1 MRDLEGAMRIPFVNV
16 ACLALVLGASA
27 AGADPLTCN
36 LTGYKAA
43 PGLNAA
49 MSDNTLTVTWEGDKE
64 SELRMRLAI
73 DNGTPTIRDIA
84 VRRKGGQWT
93 MLVSNVR
100 PEFRVVSGMRRITQ
114 QQLRPDSI
122 QALGGKVSDKV
133 MEMYNKDDGGWIDQ
147 AVKEGQIKESD
158 VERWKW
164 EAFWDAPLYVEGS
177 GVRPPTH
184 ATSIPPMNGIFKQ
197 KGLPRTPDEIT
208 RASATYQTGSCE
220 VKTNGARLE
229 VTFPGLTLGIFAGRL
244 QFDFFKGT
252 SLIRQ
257 VVIAKTDR
265 DNVAYKY
272 DGGLKGL
279 PIQGSRVTWRDLA
292 GRWQDQRFGGAINKD
307 LASVWSAN
315 RLIAA
320 ELPGGSIAA
329 FPPPHS
335 FYGARESNQ
344 VLGDSY
350 YRKDSATSYA
360 FGIRQAEKEEDPE
373 FLHNFAL
380 TSARPGTWQQMPV
393 FLYVSTEKA
402 PAAIDAALTF
412 THGDTFKPLPGY
424 QVMGSHYHVGMVPR
438 LKESGS
444 LDNRLNDVESAK
456 AVGINIFGVIDGAR
470 AGSRRGAG
478 ADPNAYPAAQA
489 EYYDAARRQS
499 DKTFLV
505 MPNMENTGIEIGGH
519 HDLMLSKPTY
529 WTLGRKP
536 GQPLFETHPTYGK
549 FYPLGGPAD
558 LFEMTKLEN
567 AIINMPHPRAKG
579 STGFPDGVKETHFAQ
594 ATYEGAGFRWGMGID
609 GSERRLCEY
618 RCLGLFDEMLNWYVD
633 RPIPLK
639 HMQAISEARS
649 DIGERGRPPYDA
661 MFANGPVNYVKL
673 DRLPSVDDMSPIIN
687 AMKRGDYFVSSGE
700 VLISSYAVEGAGSQR
715 TISADV
721 EWTFPLDFVEVVWG
735 DGDKTDRQIIST
747 TDLPPFGKKHF
758 QIPFNAAGKKW
769 VRFAAWDVATNG
781 AFVQPVRL
789 TAATTTTAGR

>member
-1 MRDLEGAMRIPFVNV
+1 MRMFV
-16 ACLALVLGASA
+16 APLMLALAAST

-36 LTGYKAA
+36 LTAYKAA
-43 PGLNAA
+43 PGLTAVLGDNALA
-49 MSDNTLTVTWEGDKE
+49 VTWDGDKDT
-64 SELRMRLAI
+64 ELRMRFTIEA
-73 DNGTPTIRDIA
+73 GTPTIRELA
-84 VRRKGGQWT
+84 VRKKGGQWAT
-93 MLVSNVR
+93 LVANVT

-122 QALGGKVSDKV
+122 QALGGTVSPKV

-147 AVKEGQIKESD
+147 AVREGQIKAAD

-184 ATSIPPMNGIFKQ
+184 ATSIPPVNGIFGQ

-208 RASATYQTGSCE
+208 RATATYNTTACE
-220 VKTNGARLE
+220 VKSNGARLE
-229 VTFPGLTLGIFAGRL
+229 ITFPGVTAGLFAGRL
-244 QFDFFKGT
+244 QYDLFKG
-252 SLIRQ
+252 SNMIRQ
-257 VVIAKTDR
+257 VVIAKTER
-265 DNVAYKY
+265 DSVAFKY

-279 PIQGSRVTWRDLA
+279 PVNAASRVVWRDLA
-292 GRWQDQRFGGAINKD
+292 GRWQDQRFGGAVNKD
-307 LASVWSAN
+307 PATVWSSN

-320 ELPGGSIAA
+320 DFAGGSIAA

-335 FYGARESNQ
+335 FFGARESNQ
-344 VLGDSY
+344 ILGDNY
-350 YRKDSATSYA
+350 YRKDSDTTYA

-393 FLYVSTEKA
+393 FLYISAERA
-402 PAAIDAALTF
+402 PAAVDAALAF

-456 AVGINIFGVIDGAR
+456 ALGINIFGVIDGAR
-470 AGSRRGAG
+470 GRSTGE
-478 ADPNAYPAAQA
+478 AYLDAQA

-499 DKTFLV
+499 DKTFMV
-505 MPNMENTGIEIGGH
+505 MPNMENTGVEIGGH
-519 HDLMLSKPTY
+519 HDLMLSKPTF
-529 WTLGRKP
+529 WLIGRKP
-536 GQPLFETHPTYGK
+536 DQPLVEQHPKYGK
-549 FYPLGGPAD
+549 VYHLGGPAD
-558 LFEMTKLEN
+558 LFEMTRREN
-567 AIINMPHPRAKG
+567 LIINMPHPRAKA

-594 ATYEGAGFRWGMGID
+594 DTYEGAGYRWGMGID
-609 GSERRLCEY
+609 GSEKRLCEY
-618 RCLGLFDEMLNWYVD
+618 RCLGVFDEMTNWYVD
-633 RPIPLK
+633 RAIPLK

-661 MFANGPVNYVKL
+661 MYANGPVNYVKL

-700 VLISSYAVEGAGSQR
+700 VLISSYTVDGTGDQR

-735 DGDKTDRQIIST
+735 DGKTTDRQIIST

-781 AFVQPVRL
+781 AFVQPIRL
-789 TAATTTTAGR
+789 TKATATTASGR

>member
-1 MRDLEGAMRIPFVNV
+1 
-16 ACLALVLGASA
+16 
-27 AGADPLTCN
+27 
-36 LTGYKAA
+36 
-43 PGLNAA
+43 
-49 MSDNTLTVTWEGDKE
+49 VT
-64 SELRMRLAI
+64 
-73 DNGTPTIRDIA
+73 
-84 VRRKGGQWT
+84 
-93 MLVSNVR
+93 

-122 QALGGKVSDKV
+122 QALGGTVSAKV
-133 MEMYNKDDGGWIDQ
+133 MELYNKDDGTWIDQ
-147 AVKEGQIKESD
+147 AIAEGQIKKSD

-164 EAFWDAPLYVEGS
+164 EAFWDAPLYIEGS
-177 GVRPPTH
+177 GKRPPTH
-184 ATSIPPMNGIFKQ
+184 ATSIPPMNGIFGQ

-208 RASATYQTGSCE
+208 RATASFNAAGCE

-229 VTFPGLTLGIFAGRL
+229 ISFPGLTAGVFAGRL
-244 QFDFFKGT
+244 QFDVFKGT
-252 SLIRQ
+252 NMIRQ
-257 VVIAKTDR
+257 AVIAKTDR

-279 PIQGSRVTWRDLA
+279 PVEGSRVVWRDLA
-292 GRWQDQRFGGAINKD
+292 GRWQDQRFGGLVNKD
-307 LASVWSAN
+307 PATVWTAN

-320 ELPGGSIAA
+320 ELGAGAIAA

-335 FYGARESNQ
+335 FFGARESNQ
-344 VLGDSY
+344 ALGDNY
-350 YRKDSATSYA
+350 YQKISATSFA

-380 TSARPGTWQQMPV
+380 TSARPGTWQHMPV
-393 FLYVSTEKA
+393 FLYISAERGA
-402 PAAIDAALTF
+402 AAIDAALTF
-412 THGDTFKPLPGY
+412 THNDTFKPLPGY

-438 LKESGS
+438 LKETGS
-444 LDNRLNDVESAK
+444 RDNRLNDVESAK
-456 AVGINIFGVIDGAR
+456 AIGINIFGVIDGAR
-470 AGSRRGAG
+470 AGRRATP
-478 ADPNAYPAAQA
+478 DAYLDAQA
-489 EYYDAARRQS
+489 EYYDTARRQS

-519 HDLMLSKPTY
+519 HDLMLSKPTF
-529 WTLGRKP
+529 WTIGRKE
-536 GQPLFETHPTYGK
+536 GQPLTEQHPKYGK
-549 FYPLGGPAD
+549 VYHLGSPAD
-558 LFEMTKLEN
+558 LFEMTRQEN
-567 AIINMPHPRAKG
+567 AIINMPHPRAKA

-618 RCLGLFDEMLNWYVD
+618 RCLQLFDEMTNWYVD

-673 DRLPSVDDMSPIIN
+673 DRLPTVDDMSPIIN
-687 AMKRGDYFVSSGE
+687 AMKHGDYVVSSGE
-700 VLISSYAVEGAGSQR
+700 VLISGYAVEGSGSQR
-715 TISADV
+715 TISADI

-735 DGDKTDRQIIST
+735 DGQKTDRQIIAT

-758 QIPFNAAGKKW
+758 SIPFNAAGKKW

-781 AFVQPVRL
+781 AFVQPIRL
-789 TAATTTTAGR
+789 TGATTSTAAR